1 MFKKDCLCIP
11 SYNSIYIYNMQKMST
26 ALKNIPDKPLLLS
39 VCMNIAFLA
48 IYLAIGNGKFNSLDD
63 YFMSSVLTGAYGGQY
78 DVHMYFINVIYGY
91 FLKPFYALFPNVGWY
106 SVFQTFTVFASFTTM
121 CFVAIERFG
130 KKLGTMLAIMLLIC
144 VSPDFYL
151 NVAFTQCA
159 GIATAAGIF
168 LFAIG
173 NIERKRSYVVAAC
186 AFMLVGIIFR
196 INMFQLGMPTL
207 AAILFFNLIREKSIW
222 KGSLIALA
230 SLALVY
236 VGVGKFNDAH
246 YKGEYEYY
254 AAYQGPRAYFGDGA
268 FYDSDAFVAELE
280 DRDMVSRDFR
290 YLRAWYFY
298 DNNVFSLDSMRAL
311 IKIADRNRY
320 VPNYAKMPFAVMR
333 AVSNTL
339 LKGSVWCWALLCIA
353 IIFFSNRRNWWVP
366 WVSIGLISIPYTY
379 LLMVNRVVGH
389 VEVGVWV
396 FAVIFVLSFI
406 QKEDILDKKQ
416 TNSFLQ
422 IIGLVCI
429 ASLIISGTYVVFDRV
444 SKGPKV
450 IGETT
455 ADWMAFRDYAKAH
468 PDDAF
473 LLPFGRYKDFA
484 TNINHVYA
492 AVEPGSWN
500 NIYST
505 GYWNIH
511 LPAMERELNKRG
523 VSNIIK
529 DVWHDNVYVIA
540 DEDALSLAPFYHDHY
555 HEQLAIDT
563 VMHFGNINLLKY
575 RKGGADE
582 NAQH

>member
-1 MFKKDCLCIP
+1 
-11 SYNSIYIYNMQKMST
+11 MQRFFV
-26 ALKNIPDKPLLLS
+26 ALKKLYKKPLPLS
-39 VCMNIAFLA
+39 ICMNIAFLA
-48 IYLAIGNGKFNSLDD
+48 ICLAIGSGKFSSLDD

-91 FLKPFYALFPNVGWY
+91 FLKPFYILFPKVSWY
-106 SVFQTFTVFASFTTM
+106 TVFQTFTVLASFTAL
-121 CFVAIERFG
+121 CFVSIKRFG
-130 KKLGTMLAIMLLIC
+130 KKLGVMFAIMLLIC

-151 NVAFTQCA
+151 HVAFTQCA

-168 LFAIG
+168 LLAIG
-173 NIERKRSYVVAAC
+173 NIERKCSYLVAAC
-186 AFMLVGIIFR
+186 IFMLVGIVFR

-207 AAILFFNLIREKSIW
+207 VTILFFSFIPKKHIW
-222 KGSLIALA
+222 KGTLIALA
-230 SLALVY
+230 MLTLVY
-236 VGVGKFNDAH
+236 VGANKFNDAH

-268 FYDSDAFVAELE
+268 FYEGDNFEAELE
-280 DRDMVSRDFR
+280 ERDLPRRDFR
-290 YLRAWYFY
+290 YLRSWYFY

-311 IKIADRNRY
+311 IKIAERSRY
-320 VPNYAKMPFAVMR
+320 VPNYTKMPFAVMR
-333 AVSNTL
+333 ALSNTL

-429 ASLIISGTYVVFDRV
+429 ASLIISGTYVAFDKV
-444 SKGPKV
+444 SKAPTV

-455 ADWMAFRDYAKAH
+455 ADWTAFCNYAKKH
-468 PDDAF
+468 PDDVF
-473 LLPFGRYKDFA
+473 LLPFGRYKDLA
-484 TNINHVYA
+484 THINHAYA
-492 AVEPGSWN
+492 AVEPGSWD
-500 NIYST
+500 NIYSS

-529 DVWHDNVYVIA
+529 DVWHDNVYVVA
-540 DEDALSLAPFYHDHY
+540 DEDALSLAPFYSDHY
-555 HEQLAIDT
+555 HEQLTIDT
-563 VMHFGNINLLKY
+563 LMHFGKIDLLKY
-575 RKGGADE
+575 RKGKKDE
-582 NAQH
+582 IAQP